1 MTRLFLVRHGEPEA
15 AWGGGDGD
23 PGLSAAGLTQAELAA
38 QTLAGLGP
46 LAVLSSPM
54 RRCQETAAPFAR
66 LIGRAAQL
74 EPRVSEAPTP
84 PGVGDRRAWLQQ
96 NFPRQGGAARSWDDL
111 DTHLRDWRE
120 DVLSYV
126 RAIETDTVAF
136 SHFIAINVIAGAA
149 LGRDETIV
157 CKPNYASITEIE
169 VAPTGL
175 RLVRHGAEMV
185 VGEVR

>member
-15 AWGGGDGD
+15 AWGGPDED
-23 PGLSAAGLTQAELAA
+23 PGLSAEGRAQAEVAA
-38 QTLAGLGP
+38 QALAGLGP
-46 LAVLSSPM
+46 LAVQSSPM
-54 RRCQETAAPFAR
+54 RRCQETAAPYAQ
-66 LIGRAAQL
+66 LIGGAVRL
-74 EPRVSEAPTP
+74 EPRLSEVPTP
-84 PGVGDRRAWLQQ
+84 PGVGDRRVWLQQ
-96 NFPRQGGAARSWDDL
+96 NFPWQGGAARGWDDL
-111 DTHLRDWRE
+111 EAHLRDWRQ

-126 RAIETDTVAF
+126 RAIDADTVAF

-157 CKPNYASITEIE
+157 CKPAYASITEIE
-169 VAPTGL
+169 VSPTSL